1 MNNLRN
7 KVQLIGHVGQEP
19 EVKTLTSGQVLAKLS
34 LATTDIYKNKAGE
47 KVKETYWHNLV
58 AWGKTANVIKDYV
71 QKGQEIAVE
80 GKLINRFYEDK
91 EGKKHYITEIVVNEL
106 LLMGNRKS

>member
-1 MNNLRN
+1 MNNLKN
-7 KVQLIGHVGQEP
+7 KVQLIGNVGTEP
-19 EVKTLTSGQVLAKLS
+19 EVKSLTSGQVLAKLA
-34 LATTDIYKNKAGE
+34 LATSEIYKNKEGE

>member
-7 KVQLIGHVGQEP
+7 KVQLIGHVGSEP
-19 EVKTLTSGQVLAKLS
+19 EVKTLTSGQVLAKVS
-34 LATTDIYKNKAGE
+34 LATSEIYKNKGGE

-58 AWGKTANVIKDYV
+58 AWGKTATLIQNYV

-80 GKLINRFYEDK
+80 GKLTNRSYDDK
-91 EGKKHYITEIVVNEL
+91 DGKKHYITEVIVNEL
-106 LLMGNRKS
+106 MLMGTKKS

>member
-7 KVQLIGHVGQEP
+7 KVQLIGNVGTVP

-34 LATTDIYKNKAGE
+34 LATSEIYKNKGGE
-47 KVKETYWHNLV
+47 KVKETYWHNLI
-58 AWGKTANVIKDYV
+58 AWGKTATVIQNYV

-80 GKLINRFYEDK
+80 GKLTNRSYEDK
-91 EGKKHYITEIVVNEL
+91 QGVKHYVTEVIVNEL
-106 LLMGNRKS
+106 LLMGTKKS